1 MNSIAELLGRIVD
14 SYEMADRMWAA
25 IGGLDKFGAVAD
37 QVGSDLSE
45 IHQKVKALVMFLAEN
60 PGLDAMLYQAAFLRG
75 ESETT
80 TTEGRTGNGD
90 L

>member
-1 MNSIAELLGRIVD
+1 MNSIAELLSRIVVA
-14 SYEMADRMWAA
+14 YEMADRMWAA

-45 IHQKVKALVMFLAEN
+45 THQKVKTLVMFLAEN
-60 PGLDAMLYQAAFLRG
+60 PGLDAMLYTAAFLRG
-75 ESETT
+75 ESET
-80 TTEGRTGNGD
+80 EGETGNGS